1 MTGNPVPEDYQ
12 WAEQANSIGTQLEAR
27 DVGQY
32 VKKKDAK
39 SEVVANVPVL
49 NGDPAPNAANFGH
62 TQVFF
67 VSPHNYTLLYAQ
79 NAMLSM
85 LSDEQKEAYLKN
97 ADFSSAMKTTGIDQY
112 TSNQEKSSYWTLKG
126 TGENGTPGP
135 ADPTVS
141 DEYQVS
147 LDMKRAKDPAN
158 GKELTS
164 PLMWQVA
171 GSVANI
177 PTRVFAFITNKIGSK
192 MYNFTLGCKGEYGT
206 ENWLLG
212 NCTPVASTDSPG
224 VTPFPSTPV
233 GGQCIDFKVSDSF
246 ADQAEQVLTQ
256 NIPAQQHQSSTF
268 AGWDRYFSVADEPT
282 IQHLFYPDCQGG
294 QYCYSYILNT
304 IKSADIGGKRLN
316 PYLVMAIALNETGG
330 LISRKPG
337 FIGPHFGCGIGP
349 SDNPGQIIS
358 DGSIESK
365 LQCLIGFF
373 KANEN
378 LSANDALSKYGYSNG
393 ARNGNLVKIAN
404 IISGGKATTACESSG
419 SGPQVTAE

>member
-1 MTGNPVPEDYQ
+1 
-12 WAEQANSIGTQLEAR
+12 
-27 DVGQY
+27 
-32 VKKKDAK
+32 
-39 SEVVANVPVL
+39 
-49 NGDPAPNAANFGH
+49 
-62 TQVFF
+62 
-67 VSPHNYTLLYAQ
+67 
-79 NAMLSM
+79 
-85 LSDEQKEAYLKN
+85 
-97 ADFSSAMKTTGIDQY
+97 
-112 TSNQEKSSYWTLKG
+112 
-126 TGENGTPGP
+126 
-135 ADPTVS
+135 
-141 DEYQVS
+141 
-147 LDMKRAKDPAN
+147 MKRAKDPAN